1 MTELKVQVCD
11 ACGHAV
17 FPRRVL
23 CPRCGAREW
32 HDAPAGPGTVEQ
44 VTTHRAGG
52 HIASVALL
60 AGPVVVARAGGDL
73 VAGTRVTLDDDAG
86 APVARATA

>member
-1 MTELKVQVCD
+1 MTQLRVQVCD

-32 HDAPAGPGTVEQ
+32 HEAPAGPGTVEQ

-60 AGPVVVARAGGDL
+60 AGPVVVARAGENL
-73 VAGTRVTLDDDAG
+73 VAGAGVTLEDEGG
-86 APVARATA
+86 APVAHATD